1 MAPGTEQHVRVVL
14 CGRDGANATGLAAV
28 LNTQR
33 ALTVG
38 ALAPDAT
45 TVVSLLARERPDV
58 VVVDTTMAAADVLS
72 LSGLSSRH
80 SVTGVRGVVL
90 LASDD
95 ASTGDGN
102 ELLAA
107 AIRRGARGIVAPD
120 GPVEHITSAIGA
132 VSAGGAYI
140 APPLAGRVLDALS
153 DGGGGALPAYA
164 AAVLTPRE
172 RQVLDLLSRGKS
184 NADIADKLVLSVSTV
199 KHHVSSVLRKLGLR
213 SRVEAVAA
221 TQDAVRAPTSEHE
234 KDSYQRPILG
244 NHPATYRAE

>member
-1 MAPGTEQHVRVVL
+1 MEPDTKRHVRVVL
-14 CGRDGANATGLAAV
+14 CWRDGPNAAELAAI

-38 ALAPDAT
+38 ALASDAT
-45 TVVSLLARERPDV
+45 TVMSLLPRERPDV

-80 SVTGVRGVVL
+80 PASGVRGVVL
-90 LASDD
+90 LADD
-95 ASTGDGN
+95 DLPTGDGN

-120 GPVEHITSAIGA
+120 APVEHIASAIDA

-140 APPLAGRVLDALS
+140 APPLTGRVLDALS

-172 RQVLDLLSRGKS
+172 RQVLDLLGRGKS

-221 TQDAVRAPTSEHE
+221 TQDALRDPSGEHE
-234 KDSYQRPILG
+234 RYSYQRPILG
-244 NHPATYRAE
+244 NHPAT